1 MNSVYAV
8 LKTFTYEVCTHTRKI
23 AKQHC
28 VLIGVTGWFLL
39 KANWENFQINHGQN
53 KLHIDEVMMIT
64 PTCLVWFL
72 SCLLNLTTVC
82 SACSSIRT
90 HYPDSEQTILAL
102 SSLMSL
108 ELCLA
113 EKQQILIAYPFLF
126 DPTGLEPKIYRTR
139 KEHVNDYTTDA
150 NCSHCI
156 IL

>member
-1 MNSVYAV
+1 MELHAERTVVKLSKHDKNQTQHVGVIIINSSICNLFSPWYIWKFSL

-28 VLIGVTGWFLL
+28 VLIGVTGWFLF
-39 KANWENFQINHGQN
+39 KANWENFQIYHGEN

-72 SCLLNLTTVC
+72 SCLLNLTTVR
-82 SACSSIRT
+82 SACSSIRI

-108 ELCLA
+108 ELC
-113 EKQQILIAYPFLF
+113 
-126 DPTGLEPKIYRTR
+126 
-139 KEHVNDYTTDA
+139 V
-150 NCSHCI
+150 
-156 IL
+156 